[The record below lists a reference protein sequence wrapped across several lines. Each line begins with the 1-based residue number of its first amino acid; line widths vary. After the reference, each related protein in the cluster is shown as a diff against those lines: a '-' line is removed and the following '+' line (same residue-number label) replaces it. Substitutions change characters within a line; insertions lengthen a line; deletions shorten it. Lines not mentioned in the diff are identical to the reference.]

1 MLAGTTITLMPPVQS
16 HTQTIR
22 YLAPAIPGSLALAPL
37 QPGQLKTASF
47 AKMRKPSMYKLIAFA
62 TLLSCL
68 SLPAFAQS
76 ERPVAKAGEPLDF
89 GHMSDRQVNEFVA
102 SELKELNDQAALL
115 RSALTIL
122 LTLQATYALESDAAE
137 PNQESAIGEKPQ
149 RHFKG
154 LLSETLEDLRRS
166 STANDLERASAFRSA
181 PPK

>member
-37 QPGQLKTASF
+37 HSRQRKTASF
-47 AKMRKPSMYKLIAFA
+47 AKMRKPNMYKLIAFA

-68 SLPAFAQS
+68 SLPTFAQS
-76 ERPVAKAGEPLDF
+76 DRPVAKAGEPLDF

-102 SELKELNDQAALL
+102 SELKELNDQAALV

-122 LTLQATYALESDAAE
+122 VTLQAAYALESDAAE
-137 PNQESAIGEKPQ
+137 PNQESAIGESS
-149 RHFKG
+149 RRISKG
-154 LLSETLEDLRRS
+154 RFPKLLRT
-166 STANDLERASAFRSA
+166 
-181 PPK
+181 

>member
-37 QPGQLKTASF
+37 HSRQRKTASF
-47 AKMRKPSMYKLIAFA
+47 AKMRKPNMYKLIAFA

-68 SLPAFAQS
+68 SLPTFAQS
-76 ERPVAKAGEPLDF
+76 DRPVAKAGEPLDF

-102 SELKELNDQAALL
+102 SELKELNDQAALV

-122 LTLQATYALESDAAE
+122 LTLQAAYALESDAA
-137 PNQESAIGEKPQ
+137 NLKQGSSTGEKLQKYFERP
-149 RHFKG
+149 FP
-154 LLSETLEDLRRS
+154 EALENLKRN
-166 STANDLERASAFRSA
+166 STANDLERASAFRVA

>member
-37 QPGQLKTASF
+37 HSRQRKTASF
-47 AKMRKPSMYKLIAFA
+47 AKMRKPNMYKLIAFA

-68 SLPAFAQS
+68 SLPTFAQS
-76 ERPVAKAGEPLDF
+76 DRPVAKAGEPLDF

-102 SELKELNDQAALL
+102 SELKELNDQAALV
-115 RSALTIL
+115 RNALTIL
-122 LTLQATYALESDAAE
+122 VTLQAYALESDAA
-137 PNQESAIGEKPQ
+137 NLKQGSSTGEKLQKYFERP
-149 RHFKG
+149 FP
-154 LLSETLEDLRRS
+154 EALENLKRN
-166 STANDLERASAFRSA
+166 STANDLERASAFRVA